1 MAHDWITKH
10 SRVFKKKAV
19 ANKRLNK
26 TREAVGDIKDHHA
39 EKKKTRL
46 IYSPFCLNRSLD
58 ATWTWLII
66 GFLTSGDVTDASKF
80 TDGLSIIHYLL
91 AKKLIFCNNAKSNP
105 FSATL

>member
-46 IYSPFCLNRSLD
+46 IYSHSVS
-58 ATWTWLII
+58 T
-66 GFLTSGDVTDASKF
+66 
-80 TDGLSIIHYLL
+80 GLWMQLGRG
-91 AKKLIFCNNAKSNP
+91 
-105 FSATL
+105 